1 MVAMKKSIALAA
13 FAVAGVNADGCCS
26 TFSCKSE
33 TPAAVE
39 TNKVVEDDAQ
49 SATVE
54 VVGQNE
60 EEPTKGKQLQA
71 KCAHATDA
79 VKGKFTEVA
88 GNTKSFVDAQG
99 KKVRN
104 GVEVA
109 AGKFETTFPKTT
121 ELGHK
126 AAEKGKGA
134 AETVMNGSRTAFRKA
149 NEKREEAVERVT
161 ELAAENPKI
170 ARAAA
175 ALSALGVIGFAGEKF
190 CPLKMDAARTAI
202 INNATKGVEAI
213 ENHTPEQV
221 KELLKKFAEKTNV
234 MKDGCV
240 SFCSTQYGNMLT
252 GVSDAVSALVN
263 SKAVKAVKDFGADA
277 QAFGNNHVVVPVKNA
292 AGVVVNYAVHAKSV
306 TVEKGTK
313 AATITA
319 KTFTEL
325 KTQSKDMITKA
336 LEKIVA
342 TFSKSQE

>member
-1 MVAMKKSIALAA
+1 MKKSIALAA

-33 TPAAVE
+33 TPAVPAAVDE
-39 TNKVVEDDAQ
+39 NKVEDAQ

-54 VVGQNE
+54 VVGQDIE
-60 EEPTKGKQLQA
+60 EEPTKGKQLQP
-71 KCAHATDA
+71 KWDA

-109 AGKFETTFPKTT
+109 AEKFETTFPKTT

-126 AAEKGKGA
+126 AAKKVEGA
-134 AETVMNGSRTAFRKA
+134 AETVMNGSKTAFRTA
-149 NEKREEAVERVT
+149 NKKRENAVEKVT

-221 KELLKKFAEKTNV
+221 KELLKKFADKTNV

-292 AGVVVNYAVHAKSV
+292 AGVVVNYAVHAKGV
-306 TVEKGTK
+306 AVEKGTK

-319 KTFTEL
+319 ETFTEL